1 MRKLSEMMKYI
12 VSRDAFVAESR
23 VLKESIQN
31 LLNTPDAQGCA
42 SSEHQPVK
50 QYTPKE
56 KLLKFDD
63 FVSRGRPR
71 A

>member
-1 MRKLSEMMKYI
+1 MRKLSETMKYI
-12 VSRDAFVAESR
+12 VSRDAFVADSR

-31 LLNTPDAQGCA
+31 LLNTSDAQSSE
-42 SSEHQPVK
+42 SSEHRLVK

-63 FVSRGRPR
+63 FVSRDRPR

>member
-1 MRKLSEMMKYI
+1 MRKLSETMKYI

-31 LLNTPDAQGCA
+31 LLNTSDAGGA
-42 SSEHQPVK
+42 SSEHQPVQ

-63 FVSRGRPR
+63 FVSRQRTV
-71 A
+71 

>member
-1 MRKLSEMMKYI
+1 MRKLSETMKYI
-12 VSRDAFVAESR
+12 ISRDAIVAESR

-31 LLNTPDAQGCA
+31 LLNTSDAQGSE
-42 SSEHQPVK
+42 SSEHRPVK
-50 QYTPKE
+50 QYSPKE

>member
-1 MRKLSEMMKYI
+1 MRKLSETMKYI

-31 LLNTPDAQGCA
+31 LLNTSDAGGA

-50 QYTPKE
+50 QCAPKE